1 MLRSLAS
8 ALVAQPRATLAE
20 LSEAIGV
27 SWATLYRFCPTRE
40 EILHRVMRHSMEVH
54 SAIAKQCA
62 EGDRPAA
69 EVFDWMV
76 ERYVEERE
84 FAAFAFVHWSDLS
97 DHQAFTGFS
106 WDETLQMMKVAA
118 AIAFDV

>member
-8 ALVAQPRATLAE
+8 SLVAQPLATLAE

-27 SWATLYRFCPTRE
+27 SRATLYRFCPTRE
-40 EILHRVMRHSMEVH
+40 EILHRVMRHSMEMH

-62 EGDRPAA
+62 EGDRPPA

-76 ERYVEERE
+76 EHYVEERE
-84 FAAFAFVHWSDLS
+84 FAAFAFVHWFDLS
-97 DHQAFTGFS
+97 DHRAFAGCS
-106 WDETLQMMKVAA
+106 
-118 AIAFDV
+118 